1 MVKIIVKIIAGIGI
15 IILSSS
21 LIGCSAG
28 DTNKSKSVD
37 SKQNKEN
44 KKQASFNFIANKNQ
58 PETVQD
64 FIPVFAQQLKK
75 YNQVAEKIWPKSAVT
90 NIPVVLED
98 TDSKKMWQITPDGQI
113 NDFSNQ
119 DAEDMNV
126 DRSEVPGTWGYYGKQ
141 FDKFGVDAQYS
152 LEGKTLESGGMYFSL
167 NAAALKNKE
176 MWNRYPH
183 LGAYD
188 ALVFVLHENFHIFE
202 QEKWN
207 KLSET
212 NTAKI
217 GSEKDQ
223 HLEQTEARII
233 RYQLIQNLMKAVTQ
247 PKDMDLVLQAIATYN
262 EYKAKHKTDFDNA
275 HYWDRTEGSAQ
286 YMEIMVAL
294 YTYFPEQLHT
304 DEDIAQAIQ
313 ALGKQTKGY
322 GTSIGNVEEAYDI
335 GAFAGLLLD
344 HYDSSWKMKLM
355 KDKETTPMSLLADY
369 FQNEKLPAYTP
380 PNEEDKSK
388 LLEKI
393 TDKKKELV
401 TYQKQSLE
409 EMKKELQ
416 AASNPDQKETLEK
429 EIKVL
434 EAKIAALEK

>member
-1 MVKIIVKIIAGIGI
+1 M
-15 IILSSS
+15 
-21 LIGCSAG
+21 
-28 DTNKSKSVD
+28 
-37 SKQNKEN
+37 
-44 KKQASFNFIANKNQ
+44 
-58 PETVQD
+58 QD

-126 DRSEVPGTWGYYGKQ
+126 DRSEEPGTWGYYGKQ

-313 ALGKQTKGY
+313 ALGKQTNGY
-322 GTSIGNVEEAYDI
+322 GTSTGNVEEAYDI

-355 KDKETTPMSLLADY
+355 KDKETTPMSLLAVH

-401 TYQKQSLE
+401 TYQKQSL
-409 EMKKELQ
+409 
-416 AASNPDQKETLEK
+416 
-429 EIKVL
+429 
-434 EAKIAALEK
+434 